1 MRRTSGG
8 TPVLGEGPEGV
19 VMRPSRAG
27 RSRAVWFSR
36 WERAL
41 PYLLVAPACLLLV
54 GLIGYPVVMALYMS
68 LTQKR
73 IGMPGEFVGLRN
85 FADLF
90 QDEIFLQA
98 LWNSAI
104 YVVGAVGLKTVLGL
118 ALALLLYRITWGAST
133 FQALLLL
140 PWVVPS
146 SLSVW
151 AWRWMYDPMLGV
163 INWTL
168 GALGLEVTV
177 PWLIT
182 PFWAR
187 ASIILVNVWRGLP
200 FFGIT
205 FLAGLVAIPRE
216 LYEAAEAD
224 GAGPLASFRH
234 ITLPLLRPILGV
246 VVLYSTVMTI
256 SDFEIVYLLT
266 RGGPRNSTH
275 LLSTLAYQVGLVGG
289 EVGQGAAILLFIFP
303 VMAIA
308 AHFLLRAIRP
318 GEESA

>member
-1 MRRTSGG
+1 VSR
-8 TPVLGEGPEGV
+8 GEDV
-19 VMRPSRAG
+19 
-27 RSRAVWFSR
+27 
-36 WERAL
+36 L
-41 PYLLVAPACLLLV
+41 PYLLIAPACLLLV
-54 GLIGYPVVMALYMS
+54 SLVAYPVVVALFMS

-85 FADLF
+85 FISLF

-104 YVVGAVGLKTVLGL
+104 YVVSAVGLKTILGMT
-118 ALALLLYRITWGAST
+118 LALLLYRITWGAST

-146 SLSVW
+146 SLSVL
-151 AWRWMYDPMLGV
+151 AWRWMYDPTLSV

-168 GALGLEVTV
+168 GALGLGGMV
-177 PWLIT
+177 PWLST

-200 FFGIT
+200 FFGVS

-224 GAGPLASFRH
+224 GAGPLASFRY

-289 EVGQGAAILLFIFP
+289 EVGRGAAILLFIFP
-303 VMAIA
+303 VMALT
-308 AHFLLRAIRP
+308 AHFLLRAIRA
-318 GEESA
+318 GEEST